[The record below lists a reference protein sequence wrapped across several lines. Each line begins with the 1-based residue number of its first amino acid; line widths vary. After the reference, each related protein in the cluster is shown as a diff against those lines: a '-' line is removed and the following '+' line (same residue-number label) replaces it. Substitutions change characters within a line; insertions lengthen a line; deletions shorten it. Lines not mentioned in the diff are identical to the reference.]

1 MTDAIG
7 YGILWH
13 WCRVTP
19 GAPDG
24 ERFARSFWQ
33 ALFKMMMPVS
43 VSLAWLSTAGCRVS
57 QDNAGWILFL
67 ALAVCA
73 LVTFVPQRHN
83 S

>member
-33 ALFKMMMPVS
+33 ALFNWGRAGLWTGAPPRLHSRVRLPHRPMNS
-43 VSLAWLSTAGCRVS
+43 VPLSE
-57 QDNAGWILFL
+57 
-67 ALAVCA
+67 
-73 LVTFVPQRHN
+73 P
-83 S
+83 